1 MNVKILELSKLTEI
15 ERLEIATLLIK
26 AGYTV
31 RMRKEKTTGRNYN
44 YYVEYW
50 KGEQLEG
57 ETE

>member
-1 MNVKILELSKLTEI
+1 MNVLDLSKLTET

-26 AGYTV
+26 SGYTA

-50 KGEQLEG
+50 KGEEN
-57 ETE
+57 ESSI